1 MRIQLLVVT
10 AAVSIAGLVA
20 CGDSPEPPV
29 SPSPPPGPL
38 PTSISITGPAE
49 VAPGATAQFTAIATY
64 ADGTT
69 GDVTASSSWTSQN
82 TGFLRSLGSGRYEGV
97 AVGDGRATVNFR
109 GRSSSKPV
117 IVVPA
122 GTFKLSGLI
131 RDVAGGVG
139 GVDVQVV
146 SGTSAGLST
155 KSTSSGAY
163 AFFGVA
169 GAVGLRVSAP
179 GYTTQDLSVT
189 VTGHQEHS
197 FNLQTSGSIADVS
210 GQWTLSIS
218 TSGSCSE
225 TWPAD
230 ARRREVVANI
240 TQQDTRLNIKFQ
252 NVPNF
257 VFDSAGR
264 IASDVFSMTLFTD
277 FYYADWG
284 LTLRVGTQEWVGV
297 NGEFRGV
304 ASGSVI
310 SGTLTGNF
318 NYYVGNATFPNGNPR
333 TCPADS
339 AFEFRR

>member
-1 MRIQLLVVT
+1 MRIQLLAVT
-10 AAVSIAGLVA
+10 VAVSIAGFVA
-20 CGDSPEPPV
+20 CGDSPKPPV
-29 SPSPPPGPL
+29 SPSPPPSPQ

-49 VAPGATAQFTAIATY
+49 VAPDGTAQFTAIATY
-64 ADGTT
+64 PDSTT
-69 GDVTASSSWTSQN
+69 GNVTADAAWTTSAPA
-82 TGFLRSLGSGRYEGV
+82 FLRSLGSGRYAGV
-97 AVGDGRATVNFR
+97 AAGEGRANVSYR
-109 GRSSSKPV
+109 GRSSSKSVFVLPT
-117 IVVPA
+117 
-122 GTFKLSGLI
+122 GTFKLTGLI

-139 GVDVQVV
+139 DVDVQVM
-146 SGTSAGLST
+146 SGTGAGLST
-155 KSTSSGAY
+155 KTMSSGRY
-163 AFFGVA
+163 SLYGVA
-169 GAVGLRVSAP
+169 GVVGLRLSAP

-189 VTGHQEHS
+189 VTAHQEQS

-240 TQQDTRLNIKFQ
+240 TQQDTRLTIKFQ

-264 IASDVFSMTLFTD
+264 IASDAFSMTLFSD
-277 FYYADWG
+277 FYYGDWG

-304 ASGSVI
+304 ASGPAI
-310 SGTLTGNF
+310 TGTLTGNF

-333 TCPADS
+333 TCPADPT
-339 AFEFRR
+339 FEFRR